1 MKILLLGVGLQ
12 GKAALHHLVKSSA
25 VTHVIAADTNYDDLV
40 AYVEKLNTNKVVPIR
55 LDVRDGVQVAKQM
68 QLVQAVI
75 VLLPQQFRL
84 AMAKLAI
91 ANKIHFIETSYTM
104 PEYKDLDKLAKEKN
118 ITLLPECGLDPGID
132 LVLTGRAVHE
142 FDEVHELYTYGTG
155 VPEPE
160 AALNP
165 LKYKI
170 SWTFAGVLS
179 AYQRPSRLMKNGQVI
194 ELTPSEMFDAAN
206 IHTIDM
212 EGLGPMEAY
221 YNGDAVKYLDILQIK
236 DTVTNTGRYTLRWP
250 GHSAFWKIMV
260 ELGFL
265 QEKPITVGGQEVP
278 PREFV
283 HNLLLPQ
290 LQYKDNERDV
300 AAIRIEV
307 TGMKNDLRKRVIYQI
322 VDRRDLNTGLLAM
335 QRTVGYTTSIG
346 AQMILN
352 GQIQKHGLLTPTRDI
367 PSDIF
372 IEELKKN
379 NIIVQRKEFDLD
391 N

>member
-12 GKAALHHLVKSSA
+12 GKAALYHLVNSSA
-25 VTHVIAADTNYDDLV
+25 VTKVIAADANYNDLS
-40 AYVEKLNTNKVVPIR
+40 AYVESLKTDKVTPIK
-55 LDVRDGVQVAKQM
+55 LDVRDSAQVVKQM

-75 VLLPQQFRL
+75 ALLPQQFRL
-84 AMAKLAI
+84 EVAKLAVE
-91 ANKIHFIETSYTM
+91 NNIHFIETSYTM
-104 PEYKDLDKLAKEKN
+104 PEYGELDKLAKEKN

-132 LVLTGRAVHE
+132 LVLAGRAVRE
-142 FDEVHELYTYGTG
+142 FDEVHELLTYGTG
-155 VPEPE
+155 IPELE
-160 AALNP
+160 AADNP

-179 AYQRPSRLMKNGQVI
+179 AYQRPSRLMKNGQII

-206 IHTIDM
+206 IHIVDV
-212 EGLGPMEAY
+212 EGLGSMEAY
-221 YNGDAVKYLDILQIK
+221 YNGDAVKYLDILGIK
-236 DTVTNTGRYTLRWP
+236 DTVTDTGRYTLRWP

-265 QEKPITVGGQEVP
+265 REDPIKVNGQEVS
-278 PREFV
+278 PRQFV

-290 LQYKDNERDV
+290 LQYQENERDV
-300 AAIRIEV
+300 AAIRIEA
-307 TGMKNDLRKRVIYQI
+307 TGLKNGKRKRVIYQMI
-322 VDRRDLNTGLLAM
+322 DRRDLGTGLLAM

-352 GQIQKHGLLTPTRDI
+352 GQIQKRGVLTPTHDI

-379 NIIVQRKEFDLD
+379 NINVQRQEFDLE
-391 N
+391 